1 MEYKHKVMEEAL
13 DLSSIAIREEFISLS
28 AMNPVSNHNSAP
40 RGTMMLGQFAQDVTL
55 IKPKPKIIQT
65 GIESQLANNT
75 FKCIVEKDCVV
86 KAIITT
92 NDNYNIQD
100 TEIIYVIVED
110 VDGKLDLIDIP
121 LYQAVSDF
129 GFRYKRNID
138 IISEMYVG
146 TSLKAGTIL
155 ADSPGNVNGIYSY
168 GINADIMLI
177 TDPATGQDG
186 VIVSEELMESMAYNM
201 YCKVEANWDESKIA
215 LNSYGNLNNY
225 KPFPEPGDSVND
237 AGFVLA
243 LRTIEEDDIPSSIYD
258 CMVIDPIYDE
268 CYYVDPTK
276 ILKLQSGEK
285 IINNK
290 VISTKVYR
298 SEVKKD
304 NTILG
309 KEYINQNVSKLKTIY
324 NKLIKVYENSVNK
337 NISPALQ
344 RLLVDA
350 YAIANPNNDKIE
362 LRHRNDTFT
371 TRVEIVIEYTVI
383 PGIGSKLSD
392 SHGAKGI
399 IVDVRPR
406 EEMGCDIIM
415 DPTSLPGRM
424 NPGRIIETYI
434 NGSSRNAKEILTHM
448 YHQQGLIPTFT
459 KLVEYLKMYSTEQYF
474 IYKEALDNNDIVNME
489 KAMHTV
495 LEKELYIYY
504 KISSRK
510 KTISIIRDL
519 ENSEWYLPKRKIIID
534 GKESIKPINVYPIYA
549 FLIAK
554 TSDSYLSCASPYLN
568 HYGLPVKPPSNIKAL
583 KPWSNTPTKNIGETE
598 FRVLVT
604 NTEDPTFVAELAD
617 RSSNIDTHKIV
628 YSNILRAEQPTNID
642 RVVDRNVHPYGLG
655 ASLTLFNDIL
665 ETMGIKTVYDYEK
678 GTNDEKHS

>member
-1 MEYKHKVMEEAL
+1 MEYEHKHKILEEAL
-13 DLSSIAIREEFISLS
+13 DTNNLAIREEFVSLS
-28 AMNPVSNHNSAP
+28 AMNPFSNHNSAP
-40 RGTMMLGQFAQDVTL
+40 RGTMMLGQFSQLVAL
-55 IKPKPKIIQT
+55 INPKPKIIQT
-65 GIESQLANNT
+65 GIEAQLSENT
-75 FKCIVEKDCVV
+75 FKCLVEKDCIV

-100 TEIIYVIVED
+100 TEIIYLIVED
-110 VDGKLDLIDIP
+110 VDGKLDVIDIP
-121 LYQAVSDF
+121 LYQAISDF

-138 IISEMYVG
+138 IISDLYVG
-146 TSLKAGTIL
+146 SKLKAGTVL
-155 ADSPGNVNGIYSY
+155 ADAPGNVNGIYSY

-186 VIVSEELMESMAYNM
+186 VIASQELMESMAYNM
-201 YCKVEANWDESKIA
+201 YYKIEANWDESKIA

-225 KPFPEPGDSVND
+225 KPFPEPGDSVNEE
-237 AGFVLA
+237 GFVLA

-258 CMVIDPIYDE
+258 CMVADPIYDE

-276 ILKLQSGEK
+276 VLKLQDGSK

-304 NTILG
+304 NSVLG
-309 KEYINQNVSKLKTIY
+309 KEYINHNVQKLKSVY
-324 NKLIKVYENSVNK
+324 NKLIKVYEGSVNK
-337 NISPALQ
+337 TLTPALH

-350 YAIANPNNDKIE
+350 YAIANPNNDKVE
-362 LRHRNDTFT
+362 LRHRNDAFT

-406 EEMGCDIIM
+406 EVMGCDIIM

-424 NPGRIIETYI
+424 NPGRIIETYF
-434 NGSSRNAKEILTHM
+434 NGSSRNAREILTHY
-448 YHQQGLIPTFT
+448 YHQHGLVPTFT
-459 KLVEYLKMYSTEQYF
+459 KLLDFLKMYHTEQYF
-474 IYKEALDNNDIVNME
+474 IYKDALDNNNITDME
-489 KAMHTV
+489 KEFHTIM
-495 LEKELYIYY
+495 EKELYLYY

-510 KTISIIRDL
+510 KAISIIRDL
-519 ENSEWYLPKRKIIID
+519 EKSEWYLPKRKIIID
-534 GKESIKPINVYPIYA
+534 GKETKKAINVYPVYA

-554 TSDSYLSCASPYLN
+554 TSDSYNSCASPYLN
-568 HYGLPVKPPSNIKAL
+568 HYGLPVKPPNNIKAL
-583 KPWSNTPTKNIGETE
+583 KPWANTPTKNIGETE

-617 RSSNIDTHKIV
+617 RSSNIETHKIV
-628 YSNILRAEQPTNID
+628 YGNILRSEQPTNID
-642 RVVDRNVHPYGLG
+642 KIVDRDVHPYGEG

-665 ETMGIKTVYDYEK
+665 ETMGIKTVYV
-678 GTNDEKHS
+678 DEDER